1 MRQVTVTEKYR
12 AVLEGNMAKG
22 EFVRQM
28 RLAHPQHITQFN
40 GFDDSVQI
48 LKNRGLLF
56 EIKKEV
62 VEEVMPEPAALPYN
76 DEAFQRGIRYE
87 LNAKGIE
94 VHAGA
99 NVRLEDY
106 DAAKE
111 AAHKNLSKDPMH
123 YLNLISGESSK
134 VDKHDKQVETKRGAK
149 DVDTFNGLK
158 KADLR
163 ENKTELAKLL
173 KEGKLEDLANKLGVS
188 VEKLRGAAD
197 KIKDMERQSA
207 EKDAL
212 KLAKMKEVID
222 EEEEEIHE
230 ADGLS
235 IDEHEH
241 QFFHLAFEGK
251 YDDIL
256 EDYMSSESYKQDEKE
271 IQNKYDVSSAHDI
284 QYLDEWEHFIK
295 EFEAINRDDA
305 TDTYNF
311 EAKGID
317 EMLSISGNSEE
328 EIKKNAEELLALAKK
343 VGLDKAE
350 IRYNDDGSVDGVE
363 LNDTVEDRNDGKTQ
377 KISDL
382 QSKHYHA
389 SKAGSPKQEPSF
401 KPKRLYK
408 LTIAGK
414 TYEKGDLD
422 PNDDGRIMSIEKYPN
437 GYFITGGVYSDYGDG
452 DGPKEGYG
460 YAIDLKGN
468 EMDEEDLEGMFN
480 EKKEADFAPSPNSN
494 IPDANAE
501 EYDVATAFKKAGVDM
516 SKPVMVIHSYG
527 SASFGGNDKDEMSAE
542 AAIKKLEAERQ
553 DRSKQYTDDGEEV
566 PEDHH
571 GYEFENNSVLE
582 EDMPEGHE
590 YKLGYFQLGDAD
602 FAITQEKSGVSEK
615 KGKDLDGDGDIDG
628 DDYKHAKDK
637 AIKKAMGKDE
647 QLKEAIKKIIK
658 SSLLNEAATAKLSD
672 IGDKYGDY
680 KGMQVVINDL
690 ENIVTDMEGYF
701 SKVRERVQSSMDK
714 IGQIE
719 TPDGMK
725 VGAFLAPAIESAFFR
740 DLNPV
745 RKLSARDISLPQVKT
760 ISSADIAA
768 AKAAG
773 DIEEQPKQTMFG
785 INEKGEFKLRKD
797 L

>member
-173 KEGKLEDLANKLGVS
+173 KEGKLEDLANRLGVS

-271 IQNKYDVSSAHDI
+271 IQNKYDVSSAHDV

-295 EFEAINRDDA
+295 EFEAINRDDVEE
-305 TDTYNF
+305 DLY
-311 EAKGID
+311 
-317 EMLSISGNSEE
+317 EMRSISGNSEE

-343 VGLDKAE
+343 IGLDKAE

-571 GYEFENNSVLE
+571 GYEFENSSVLE
-582 EDMPEGHE
+582 EEMPEGHE